1 MAMAIPTARVTE
13 KAVCMQ
19 MRTRANMM
27 KQAMVWRWFMA
38 AILAVLACGWGPAL
52 RAEPKAPDVLV
63 KEISD
68 EVIERLKQH
77 PIKTDADM
85 NEWLAYVENRV
96 LPHFDFER
104 MTMLAVGPAWRQ
116 ATPEQRKR
124 LTQEFKT
131 LLVRTYANA
140 LREYCDEKL
149 EFKPLRMAP
158 GDKTVRVSS
167 VVIRPGSEPIAIDYV
182 MELKGDGW
190 KVFDVVV
197 AGVSLVTS
205 YRGTFTQEIQ
215 AKGID
220 GLIQTLAEK
229 NARGET
235 MPADTAKQG

>member
-1 MAMAIPTARVTE
+1 
-13 KAVCMQ
+13 
-19 MRTRANMM
+19 M
-27 KQAMVWRWFMA
+27 KQTMMRRWLAACLALLAMT
-38 AILAVLACGWGPAL
+38 WGAAL

-68 EVIERLKQH
+68 EVIERLKQR

-85 NEWLAYVENRV
+85 NEWLAYVEQRV

-104 MTMLAVGPAWRQ
+104 MTMLAVGQPWRQ

-140 LREYCDEKL
+140 LREYRDEKL

-167 VVIRPGSEPIAIDYV
+167 MVIRPGSEPIAIDYV

-205 YRGTFTQEIQ
+205 YRSTFGQEIQ

-229 NARGET
+229 NAHGET

>member
-1 MAMAIPTARVTE
+1 
-13 KAVCMQ
+13 
-19 MRTRANMM
+19 M
-27 KQAMVWRWFMA
+27 KQTMMRRWLAACLALLAMT
-38 AILAVLACGWGPAL
+38 WGAAL

-68 EVIERLKQH
+68 EVIERLKQR

-85 NEWLAYVENRV
+85 NEWLAYVEQRV

-104 MTMLAVGPAWRQ
+104 MTMLAVGQPWRQ

-140 LREYCDEKL
+140 LREYSDEKL

-167 VVIRPGSEPIAIDYV
+167 MVIRPGSEPIAIDYV

-205 YRGTFTQEIQ
+205 YRSTFGQEIQ

-220 GLIQTLAEK
+220 GLIQMLAQK

-235 MPADTAKQG
+235 LPADAATQG

>member
-1 MAMAIPTARVTE
+1 
-13 KAVCMQ
+13 
-19 MRTRANMM
+19 M
-27 KQAMVWRWFMA
+27 KQTMMRRWLA
-38 AILAVLACGWGPAL
+38 ACLALLALTWGAAL

-68 EVIERLKQH
+68 EVIERLKQR

-85 NEWLAYVENRV
+85 NEWLAYVEQRV

-104 MTMLAVGPAWRQ
+104 MTMLAVGQPWRQ

-140 LREYCDEKL
+140 LREYRDEKL

-167 VVIRPGSEPIAIDYV
+167 MVIRPGSEPIAIDYV

-197 AGVSLVTS
+197 AGVSLVTN
-205 YRGTFTQEIQ
+205 YRETFNQEVR
-215 AKGID
+215 ANGVD
-220 GLIQTLAEK
+220 GLLQMLVNK
-229 NARGET
+229 N
-235 MPADTAKQG
+235 KQLEAGKK

>member
-1 MAMAIPTARVTE
+1 
-13 KAVCMQ
+13 
-19 MRTRANMM
+19 MM
-27 KQAMVWRWFMA
+27 KQAMIWRWFGVVVLVM
-38 AILAVLACGWGPAL
+38 LAWGWGAAL

-68 EVIERLKQH
+68 EVIERLKQR

-85 NEWLAYVENRV
+85 NDWLAYVEQRV
-96 LPHFDFER
+96 LPHFNFER
-104 MTMLAVGPAWRQ
+104 MTMLAVGQPWRQ
-116 ATPEQRKR
+116 ATPEQRQR

-140 LREYCDEKL
+140 LREYRDEKL

-167 VVIRPGSEPIAIDYV
+167 MVIRPGSEPIAIDYV

-205 YRGTFTQEIQ
+205 YRSTFGQEIQ

-220 GLIQTLAEK
+220 GLIQTLADK